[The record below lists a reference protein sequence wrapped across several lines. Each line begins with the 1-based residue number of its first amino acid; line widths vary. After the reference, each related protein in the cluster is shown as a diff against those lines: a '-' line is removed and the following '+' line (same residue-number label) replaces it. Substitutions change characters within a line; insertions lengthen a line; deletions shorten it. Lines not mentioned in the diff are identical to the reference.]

1 MSFTNPKIE
10 KTSVVE
16 KDGVLKFTLS
26 GINVSLANAIRRII
40 LSEIS
45 CVVFKTSPYEENK
58 CNIITNT
65 SRFNNEIIKQRL
77 SCIPIHISDYENV
90 PLKNYL
96 LEVNVE
102 NLTDTDIYVT
112 SGDFKI
118 KNLVKN
124 EYLSEKDTRSIFPA
138 NDATG
143 YFIDFVRLRHRISD
157 EIPGEKINLT
167 CEFSVSNSKDDG
179 CFAMA
184 STCSYGFTQDE
195 GERYKEALEKKRQ
208 EWKNQGL
215 KETEISFEELNW
227 KLLEGKRIYIKNSF
241 DFMIETIGVYTN
253 QELVHKSCDIAVNHL
268 ETLSTKLST
277 DEVEIKPSLN
287 TMNNCYDVVLVDI
300 NDTIGGILQSL
311 LIEKF
316 YEELKTISYCGFKIM
331 HPHDGEGILRIAYNE
346 KIDKSIIKQNIIS
359 VIEEAISVYK
369 SIKKQI

>member
-10 KTSVVE
+10 RNSVVE
-16 KDGVLKFTLS
+16 KDGVLNFTLS
-26 GINVSLANAIRRII
+26 GINVSLANAIRRTI
-40 LSEIS
+40 LSEIP
-45 CVVFKTSPYEENK
+45 CVVFKTSPNEENK
-58 CNIITNT
+58 CNIISNT
-65 SRFNNEIIKQRL
+65 TRFNNEIVKQRL
-77 SCIPIHISDYENV
+77 SCIPIHISDYLNV

-138 NDATG
+138 NDITG
-143 YFIDFVRLRHRISD
+143 YFIDFVRLRQRISD

-167 CEFSVSNSKDDG
+167 CEFSVSNAKDDG

-195 GERYKEALEKKRQ
+195 GKRFTEALEKKRQ
-208 EWKNQGL
+208 DWKNQGL
-215 KETEISFEELNW
+215 KEDEIAFEERNW
-227 KLLEGKRIYIKNSF
+227 KLLDGKRIYIKNSY
-241 DFMIETIGVYTN
+241 DFVIETIGVYTN
-253 QELVHKSCDIAVNHL
+253 QELVHKSCDILVSQLKNLH
-268 ETLSTKLST
+268 TKIET

-287 TMNNCYDVVLVDI
+287 TMNNCFDIVLVDI

-316 YEELKTISYCGFKIM
+316 LEELKTMTYCGFKIM
-331 HPHDGEGILRIAYNE
+331 HPHDGEGILRIAYKE
-346 KIDKSIIKQNIIS
+346 QVDKSVVKLNIIS
-359 VIEEAISVYK
+359 VINESIAVYE